1 MKVNNF
7 PELIKYIRNEIL
19 SPDDNQLDV
28 QFWDNEIV
36 FGIYDSFD
44 VTINVMEHD
53 VYNIETHDSTKQIMP
68 ELVTEVMNS
77 NLTTDELKDCY
88 KICEF
93 LEENID
99 ILEEMI
105 K

>member
-1 MKVNNF
+1 MKVNSF
-7 PELIKYIRNEIL
+7 SELVKYIRNEIL
-19 SPDDNQLDV
+19 SPDYNQLDI

-44 VTINVMEHD
+44 VTISVMEHD
-53 VYNIETHDSTKQIMP
+53 VYSMETHTSTKKVIP
-68 ELVTEVMNS
+68 ELVTEVMDN

-99 ILEEMI
+99 ILEEI
-105 K
+105 IG